1 MRLQESML
9 AIMPWVGKTMTAPIV
24 EFKVIRMLDAC
35 KVTILKWVHTQ
46 EIDCYS
52 WRFRL
57 VDWDLNLWFL

>member
-46 EIDCYS
+46 KIDQ
-52 WRFRL
+52 L
-57 VDWDLNLWFL
+57 EET